1 MSTDE
6 DGFQL
11 VRARSACDKAGKL
24 FAALQAD
31 HLVAK
36 DGTLR
41 SAPAAHPCKST
52 SAWSKKHTKMN
63 SFEALTVEDSD
74 ASDTD
79 FIDDEAGSDETDGD
93 SDVSIISNGEVWF
106 AIS

>member
-11 VRARSACDKAGKL
+11 VRARSARDKAGKL
-24 FAALQAD
+24 SAALQAD
-31 HLVAK
+31 RLVAK

-41 SAPAAHPCKST
+41 SAPAARPRKST
-52 SAWSKKHTKMN
+52 SARSKKLTKN

-79 FIDDEAGSDETDGD
+79 FIDDESGSDETDGD

>member
-11 VRARSACDKAGKL
+11 VRARSARDKAGKL

-41 SAPAAHPCKST
+41 LAPATRPRKST
-52 SAWSKKHTKMN
+52 SARSKKHTKMN

-74 ASDTD
+74 ASDTN
-79 FIDDEAGSDETDGD
+79 FIDDESGSDETDGD
-93 SDVSIISNGEVWF
+93 SDVSIISNGKVWF